1 MKTLWDIE
9 ERTRKIERR
18 MKVIRKNLKAKD
30 LNQAEASNLVEEFSM
45 LASESELL
53 ESSISHFREMAE
65 TLINCEA
72 SGPH

>member
-9 ERTRKIERR
+9 ERTQKIERR
-18 MKVIRKNLKAKD
+18 MKAIRRSLKTRD
-30 LNQAEASNLVEEFSM
+30 LNQAEASNLAEEFSM
-45 LASESELL
+45 LLSESEML

-65 TLINCEA
+65 QLLQCNC